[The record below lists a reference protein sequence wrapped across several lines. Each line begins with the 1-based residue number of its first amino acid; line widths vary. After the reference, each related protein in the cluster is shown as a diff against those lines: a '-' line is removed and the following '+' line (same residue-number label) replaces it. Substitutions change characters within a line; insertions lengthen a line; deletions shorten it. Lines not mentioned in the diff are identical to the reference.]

1 LFPLIFKMPY
11 IWYSDFWGQGFDN
24 SY

>member
-11 IWYSDFWGQGFDN
+11 IWYSDFWWQGFDN